1 MDTQGLRAFIA
12 VAEAHSFSTAAQHLH
27 LTQSAV
33 SKRVATLEHQLGKR
47 LFDRIGRQVR
57 LTEAGQRLLPR
68 AHQILELMDDTQR
81 SLQHDQHE
89 ITGRLTLGTSH
100 HIGLHRLPSI
110 LRRFRQNYPNVQLDL
125 RFLDSEDA
133 YHGIKEGELELAVV
147 TLAPNEDPRYAVMP
161 LWRDRLCFVT
171 SHDDPLC
178 NQQPLTLETLSQ
190 HDAVL
195 PNPLT
200 FTRSLIMDR
209 FTRAHLAPRV
219 VMATH
224 YLETLKMM
232 ASVGLGWSLLPET
245 MVDDNVTRLT
255 VDCPPIERC
264 LGALHHRDR
273 TLSAAAKQ
281 MLALLSATQD
291 STVNSNIPSHQNK
304 KG

>member
-1 MDTQGLRAFIA
+1 MIDTQGLRAFIA
-12 VAEAHSFSTAAQHLH
+12 VAETHSFSIAAEHLH

-33 SKRVATLEHQLGKR
+33 SKRVATLEHQLSKR

-68 AHQILELMDDTQR
+68 AHQILELIDDTQR

-89 ITGRLTLGTSH
+89 ITGRLTLATSH
-100 HIGLHRLPSI
+100 HIGLHRLPPI
-110 LRRFRQNYPNVQLDL
+110 LRRFRQQYPNVQLDL

-133 YHGIKEGELELAVV
+133 YRGIKEGELELAVI
-147 TLAPNEDPRYAVMP
+147 TLAPTEDARFSAMP
-161 LWRDRLCFVT
+161 LWRDRLCFVA
-171 SHDDPLC
+171 SHDDALSH
-178 NQQPLTLETLSQ
+178 QQPLTLLTLSQ

-219 VMATH
+219 VMTTH

-232 ASVGLGWSLLPET
+232 ASVGLGWSMLPET
-245 MVDDNVTRLT
+245 MVDDSVTRLI
-255 VDCPPIERC
+255 VDCLPIERW
-264 LGALHHRDR
+264 LGVLHHRDR
-273 TLSAAAKQ
+273 TLSAAAQQ
-281 MLALLSATQD
+281 MLTLLKASRE
-291 STVNSNIPSHQNK
+291 STVIED
-304 KG
+304 

>member
-1 MDTQGLRAFIA
+1 MDTQGLRAFIT
-12 VAEAHSFSTAAQHLH
+12 VSETHSFSTAAEHLH

-33 SKRVATLEHQLGKR
+33 SKRVAALEHQLGKR

-57 LTEAGQRLLPR
+57 LTESGQRLLPR
-68 AHQILELMDDTQR
+68 AHQILELMDDTRR
-81 SLQHDQHE
+81 SLQHEQHE

-100 HIGLHRLPSI
+100 HIGLHRLPPI
-110 LRRFRQNYPNVQLDL
+110 LRLFRQRYPSVQLDL

-133 YHGIKEGELELAVV
+133 YSGIKEGILELAVV
-147 TLAPNEDPRYAVMP
+147 TLAPNEDPRFAVMP
-161 LWRDRLCFVT
+161 LWRDRLCFVAG
-171 SHDDPLC
+171 HDDPLC
-178 NQQPLTLETLSQ
+178 EEQPLTLATLSQ

-232 ASVGLGWSLLPET
+232 ASVGLGWSMLPET

-255 VDCPPIERC
+255 VDCPPIERW
-264 LGALHHRDR
+264 LGVLHHRDR
-273 TLSAAAKQ
+273 TLSAAAQQ
-281 MLALLSATQD
+281 MLALLKASGD
-291 STVNSNIPSHQNK
+291 SESGNNEIEGS
-304 KG
+304 